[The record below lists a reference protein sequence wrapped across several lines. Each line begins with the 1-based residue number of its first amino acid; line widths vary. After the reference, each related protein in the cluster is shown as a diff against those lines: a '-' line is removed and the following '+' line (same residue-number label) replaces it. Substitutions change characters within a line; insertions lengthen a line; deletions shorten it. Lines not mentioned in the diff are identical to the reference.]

1 MHLNTRNME
10 GVESR
15 AHKSEAPATEPPVTR
30 AKSNQTKSIVT
41 HARHALLAIVLSPA
55 WHAVVATAC
64 AAGLVLLGG
73 HHGF

>member
-1 MHLNTRNME
+1 MHLNTRNMA

-41 HARHALLAIVLSPA
+41 HARHALLAIFLSPVYQTA
-55 WHAVVATAC
+55 IAVVA
-64 AAGLVLLGG
+64 AAGIVLVEVAK
-73 HHGF
+73 

>member
-1 MHLNTRNME
+1 MHLNTRNMA

-41 HARHALLAIVLSPA
+41 HARHALLAIFSSPVYQTA
-55 WHAVVATAC
+55 IAVVA
-64 AAGLVLLGG
+64 AAGIVLVEVAK
-73 HHGF
+73 